1 MKLCT
6 IIAAVLLSPVCMFAS
21 ITGSYEV
28 VGVSPES
35 LFEYNANLEIE
46 RNDSV
51 YTAVW
56 TFPDGSSD
64 IGTGV
69 RQDDGIAFV
78 FNENNS
84 SSFGVQLYEI
94 RGDVLSGPWVRFGAT
109 ESGYE
114 TAEKV
119 SHHHHHCGH

>member
-6 IIAAVLLSPVCMFAS
+6 IIAAVVLAPVYMFAG
-21 ITGSYEV
+21 IAGTYEV
-28 VGVSPES
+28 VGEGPDS
-35 LFEYNANLEIE
+35 LIEYNATLVIE
-46 RNDSV
+46 KNDSV

-56 TFPDGSSD
+56 TYPNGTSD

-69 RQDDGIAFV
+69 RKDDSIAFV

-94 RGDVLSGPWVRFGAT
+94 HGHVLTGPWVRYGAT
-109 ESGYE
+109 ESGHE
-114 TAEKV
+114 TAERV
-119 SHHHHHCGH
+119 HHFHCGTR